1 MAGLRV
7 VPFFVRTSPNR
18 ASCLLAGTGRGGKGN
33 NMSPLPSCLKSLFES
48 EAKGKAIDLKMI
60 LYSYANKTRFHKKGC
75 ALSLVLKVR
84 VFGTRK
90 WIIREQKTLA
100 HSLI

>member
-1 MAGLRV
+1 
-7 VPFFVRTSPNR
+7 
-18 ASCLLAGTGRGGKGN
+18 
-33 NMSPLPSCLKSLFES
+33 MSPLPSYLKSLFES
-48 EAKGKAIDLKMI
+48 EARCEAIDLKMI

-90 WIIREQKTLA
+90 WIIRQQKTLA

>member
-1 MAGLRV
+1 
-7 VPFFVRTSPNR
+7 
-18 ASCLLAGTGRGGKGN
+18 
-33 NMSPLPSCLKSLFES
+33 MSLLPSCLKSLFES
-48 EAKGKAIDLKMI
+48 EAKGKAIDLKMV

>member
-1 MAGLRV
+1 
-7 VPFFVRTSPNR
+7 
-18 ASCLLAGTGRGGKGN
+18 
-33 NMSPLPSCLKSLFES
+33 MSPLPSCLKSLFES

-84 VFGTRK
+84 VFFENGLFASK
-90 WIIREQKTLA
+90 KHWPI
-100 HSLI
+100 H